1 MRGFR
6 AVTVATLTFRTG
18 WLVCGSVRYDLR
30 SMVSVETE
38 ETPGRPG
45 VDRVDEILAATG
57 KVIARV
63 GMRRLRIQDVAREA
77 GVSKALVHYYFP
89 TREGLLARAY
99 EFADDRARAR
109 VRLEVAGLR
118 SAYERLVRLLLSYFD
133 DESEMSEEW
142 ILWFELSASAVFEPA
157 LRPTME
163 SSFARWIGWIEALVV
178 EAVEDASI
186 PAEVDPRATALRL
199 SALIDGFGG
208 LLTRGLV
215 RREEARELMSDA
227 IATELLRGGGPPPD
241 REPSAATGYL
251 RLLANQTKAAVA
263 ELEALAPDPATVE
276 AIRVVCGLIEH
287 VGGGAASRLRAF
299 DGDERRR
306 SREQGDA

>member
-1 MRGFR
+1 
-6 AVTVATLTFRTG
+6 
-18 WLVCGSVRYDLR
+18 
-30 SMVSVETE
+30 MVSMKAE
-38 ETPGRPG
+38 EGAVRPG

-99 EFADDRARAR
+99 EFADDRAREHVR
-109 VRLEVAGLR
+109 VEVAGLQ
-118 SAYERLVRLLLSYFD
+118 SAYERLVRLLLSYFE
-133 DESEMSEEW
+133 DESEMSEDW

-163 SSFARWIGWIEALVV
+163 SSFARWIAWIEALVV
-178 EAVEDASI
+178 EAVEDASV
-186 PAEVDPRATALRL
+186 PADADPRATALRL

-215 RREEARELMSDA
+215 RREEARELMRAA
-227 IATELLRGGGPPPD
+227 IATELLRGNEPPPD

-251 RLLANQTKAAVA
+251 RLLARLTKDAVA
-263 ELEALAPDPATVE
+263 ELEALAPDAATVE
-276 AIRVVCGLIEH
+276 AIHAVSGLIEN
-287 VGGGAASRLRAF
+287 VGGGAASRLSAF
-299 DGDERRR
+299 DRDGRRR
-306 SREQGDA
+306 SREQGVA